1 MMMNTRTFVT
11 MSAACM
17 LTAALTA
24 TIAAQTPARGQDPK
38 PMPPQSMKMA
48 ATDMDFINKAAHA
61 GVKEADLAQL
71 AIRTSKMPALVAAA
85 NKIKTDHDA
94 ANVELM
100 ALAKRKVHTPT
111 ALTAAEKTQAHGKIA
126 SLKGADFDKEWIAM
140 MIKDH
145 EDAIALFTS
154 AASSADPDIAAYATK
169 TLPALKEHLKTVQAL
184 VVIQ

>member
-1 MMMNTRTFVT
+1 MMMNTRTFVA
-11 MSAACM
+11 MSTACM

-24 TIAAQTPARGQDPK
+24 TVAAQTPARGQDPK

-48 ATDMDFINKAAHA
+48 ATDMDFVNKAAHA
-61 GVKEADLAQL
+61 GMMEIDLAL
-71 AIRTSKMPALVAAA
+71 MAIRTSKMPALVAAA

-94 ANVELM
+94 ANIELM

-145 EDAIALFTS
+145 ENAIALFTS
-154 AASSADPDIAAYATK
+154 AASSADPDIAAFAAK

>member
-100 ALAKRKVHTPT
+100 ALAKHKVHT
-111 ALTAAEKTQAHGKIA
+111 
-126 SLKGADFDKEWIAM
+126 
-140 MIKDH
+140 
-145 EDAIALFTS
+145 
-154 AASSADPDIAAYATK
+154 
-169 TLPALKEHLKTVQAL
+169 
-184 VVIQ
+184 

>member
-1 MMMNTRTFVT
+1 MMNTRTLVT

-24 TIAAQTPARGQDPK
+24 TVAAQTPPARGQDPK

-48 ATDMDFINKAAHA
+48 ATDMDFVNKAAHA
-61 GVKEADLAQL
+61 GVMEVELAQL
-71 AIRTSKMPALVAAA
+71 AIRTSKTPALVAVA

-94 ANVELM
+94 ANTELM

-111 ALTAAEKTQAHGKIA
+111 ALTAADKAQAHGKIA
-126 SLKGADFDKEWIAM
+126 SLKGADFDKEWIAT

-145 EDAIALFTS
+145 EAAIALFTT
-154 AASSADPDIAAYATK
+154 AASSADPDIAAFATK